1 MKCPECNEGEIAERR
16 SRRGKTFY
24 GCNRW
29 PACNFVTWGKPVPE
43 KCTECGSPYMIEK
56 WLKAGTVWQ
65 CPNAGC
71 KHKHPAPQPLETG
84 VR

>member
-1 MKCPECNEGEIAERR
+1 
-16 SRRGKTFY
+16 
-24 GCNRW
+24 
-29 PACNFVTWGKPVPE
+29 
-43 KCTECGSPYMIEK
+43 MIEK